1 MLFHQVYTYIC
12 QFKKKKKHEK
22 NKQCLAVEKYLHAT
36 ILGWF
41 FFVCDF
47 CLEIEHLF
55 GFSISKIVIN
65 NLGCIKHNYIS
76 GKNTKM

>member
-1 MLFHQVYTYIC
+1 L
-12 QFKKKKKHEK
+12 K
-22 NKQCLAVEKYLHAT
+22 KYLHAT

-65 NLGCIKHNYIS
+65 NLVCIKYSYNR
-76 GKNTKM
+76 GKNTNMW